1 MEIDFK
7 STSPKVLTWHC
18 AKGLQFND
26 VYLPCCGIGEYAN
39 MTSGPFD
46 PVDSEEKKS
55 AFYVATTRPLENLF
69 ILYSSNLSSRL
80 PDSNSP
86 IYSDAI
92 DESPVFF
99 EKTEIA
105 KPDFDLPF

>member
-1 MEIDFK
+1 MDIDFK

-39 MTSGPFD
+39 MTAGPFD
-46 PVDSEEKKS
+46 PVASEEKRS

-69 ILYSSNLSSRL
+69 LLYSNNLSAIL
-80 PDSNSP
+80 PDTSSSV
-86 IYSDAI
+86 YSSTT
-92 DESPVFF
+92 DEPSMFS
-99 EKTEIA
+99 EKT
-105 KPDFDLPF
+105 KVTTTDFDLPF